1 MKLNVCWLQDQRP
14 GHLTKVRG
22 VLKAL
27 SCHAE
32 LAVQEIPVVWKPRFL
47 RGLVPHI
54 PGLSPSLCLRRPV
67 VGPVDLIVSA
77 GGATEWANARLARA
91 LGVPNIFMGSLR
103 SCRPDAFTV
112 LPRIEPGDAP
122 QVLVMDLVP
131 SEIDAAFVRLALAA
145 APEVAALQ
153 GRHWTV
159 LIGGDGSGC
168 VWTPADHGEQADRLV
183 AEAERA
189 GVRLIVTSSR
199 RTGGE
204 AERIWRDRLEAGGRL
219 ALGVWFSRRD
229 SEPNQPR
236 FAALLAKGE
245 RLVITEDSA
254 SMVNEAVASGRPVAT
269 IAPEAGGPDALLYG
283 MLERRAAKRSQM
295 RLRGAGRGLADI
307 PDDAWSPMPAE
318 WHAPLGRELLDRLE
332 PFLKK
337 AT

>member
-1 MKLNVCWLQDQRP
+1 MNLNVCWLQDQRP

-32 LAVQEIPVVWKPRFL
+32 LVVQELPVVWRPGFL

-77 GGATEWANARLARA
+77 GGVTEWANARLARA
-91 LGVPNIFMGSLR
+91 LGAPNIFLGSLR

-112 LPRIEPGDAP
+112 LPRIEPGDAS
-122 QVLVMDLVP
+122 QILVMDLVP
-131 SEIDAAFVRLALAA
+131 SEIDAALVQAALAT
-145 APEVAALQ
+145 APAVAALQ

-159 LIGGDGSGC
+159 LIGGNGSGC
-168 VWTPADHGEQADRLV
+168 VWTPADHAAQADRLV
-183 AEAERA
+183 AEAVRA
-189 GVRLIVTSSR
+189 GVKLIVTSSR

-204 AERIWRDRLEAGGRL
+204 AERIWRERLEAGDRL

-236 FAALLAKGE
+236 LAALLGKGE
-245 RLVITEDSA
+245 RLIITEDSA
-254 SMVNEAVASGRPVAT
+254 SMVNEAVAAAKPVAT
-269 IAPEAGGPDALLYG
+269 LAPAADGPDALLDG
-283 MLERRAAKRSQM
+283 MLARLETGRRVV
-295 RLRGAGRGLADI
+295 RLRGAEWRLADI
-307 PDDAWSPMPAE
+307 PDDAWSPMPAD